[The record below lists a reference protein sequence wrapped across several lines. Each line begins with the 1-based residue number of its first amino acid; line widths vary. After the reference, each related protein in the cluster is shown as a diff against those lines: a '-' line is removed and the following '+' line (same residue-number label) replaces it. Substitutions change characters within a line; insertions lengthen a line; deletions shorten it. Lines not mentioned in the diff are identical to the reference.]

1 MFNPVEVKALPN
13 YKLWVKYSDGIEGEV
28 DLSHLVGKG
37 VFSLWNDFSAFQ
49 KVYISSS
56 GEIAWSDTID
66 ICPDAVYMKI
76 TGKTP
81 WQLFPNL
88 QSEESYAATPV
99 ARNQ

>member
-1 MFNPVEVKALPN
+1 MFKPVEVKALPN
-13 YKLWVKYSDGIEGEV
+13 YLLWVKYSDGIEGDV
-28 DLSHLVGKG
+28 DLSHLVGRG
-37 VFSLWNDFSAFQ
+37 VFSLWNDFSVFQ
-49 KVYISSS
+49 KVCIGGS

-88 QSEESYAATPV
+88 QSEGSYA
-99 ARNQ
+99 